1 MNISLIKLRKCSII
15 FSFSISPNQEKDDN
29 MSTLYAI
36 WNTIQTQI
44 FPWLE
49 KELDPLSEK
58 EREFVQV
65 VSLLDLPSHMKEFR
79 WRGFGRKK
87 KSRINMAKAFVAKS
101 VYKFQTTDILI
112 EYLKKCKNIRR
123 LCGWELAC
131 QIPSNATFSRAFTEF
146 ATHSLPQ
153 KIHEA
158 MVIKHCGQKLA
169 GHISR
174 DATAIEARE
183 KPVKAET
190 SDAVPKP
197 KGKRGR
203 PRKGEVL
210 PPKPLKRV
218 ELQAT
223 RVLEE
228 NLKDLP
234 NYCNVGTKKNSKG
247 YKETWIGYKLH
258 LDCIDG
264 DIPIS
269 AILSSASLHDSQV
282 SIPLAQMSSKRVTNL
297 YDLMDA
303 AYDSPEIHSF
313 SKSLGHIPLIDN
325 NPRRGE
331 KILMDPATKS
341 RFAQRTSAERVNSNL
356 KDNYGGRT
364 IRVKGASKVMAHLMF
379 GIVSITAMQVFRLLV

>member
-1 MNISLIKLRKCSII
+1 
-15 FSFSISPNQEKDDN
+15 
-29 MSTLYAI
+29 MSTLFDI
-36 WNTIQTQI
+36 WHTIQTQL

-49 KELDPLSEK
+49 QERDPLSDK
-58 EREFVQV
+58 EQEFVQV
-65 VSLLDLPSHMKEFR
+65 VCLLDLPSHMREYC

-87 KSRINMAKAFVAKS
+87 KSRLSMAKAFVAKS
-101 VYKFQTTDILI
+101 VYKFETTDILI
-112 EYLKKCKNIRR
+112 ECLKNCKNIRR

-131 QIPSNATFSRAFTEF
+131 EVPSAATFSRAFAEF
-146 ATHSLPQ
+146 AAHSLPQ

-190 SDAVPKP
+190 SETVAKP

-203 PRKGEVL
+203 PRKGEV
-210 PPKPLKRV
+210 PAPKPAKRV
-218 ELQAT
+218 EFQGT
-223 RVLEE
+223 RSLEE

-234 NYCNVGTKKNSKG
+234 KHCNVGTKKNSKG
-247 YKETWIGYKLH
+247 YKETWVGYKLH

-269 AILSSASLHDSQV
+269 AVLSSASLHDSQV
-282 SIPLAQMSSKRVTNL
+282 AIPLAQMSCQRVTNL

-303 AYDSPEIHSF
+303 AYDSPEIHAF
-313 SKSLGHIPLIDN
+313 SKTLGHVPIIDH

-341 RFAQRTSAERVNSNL
+341 RFAERSSAERVNSNL
-356 KDNYGGRT
+356 KDNYGGRN
-364 IRVKGASKVMAHLMF
+364 IRVKGASKVMTHLMF
-379 GIVSITAMQVFRLLV
+379 GIVAITAMQIFRLLL

>member
-1 MNISLIKLRKCSII
+1 MNILLKKLRKCSII
-15 FSFSISPNQEKDDN
+15 FLISPNQEKDDN
-29 MSTLYAI
+29 MSTLFTI
-36 WNTIQTQI
+36 WNTIQTQL
-44 FPWLE
+44 FPILE

-101 VYKFQTTDILI
+101 IYRFETTDILI
-112 EYLKKCKNIRR
+112 EYLRNSKNIRR
-123 LCGWELAC
+123 LCGWELVS

-210 PPKPLKRV
+210 PPKPPKRV

-223 RVLEE
+223 RGLEE

-234 NYCNVGTKKNSKG
+234 NHCNVGTKKNSKG

-282 SIPLAQMSSKRVTNL
+282 AIPLAQMSSKRVTNL

-313 SKSLGHIPLIDN
+313 SKSLGHMPIIDN

-331 KILMDPATKS
+331 KILMAPATKS
-341 RFAQRTSAERVNSNL
+341 RFAQRTSAERINSNL

-379 GIVSITAMQVFRLLV
+379 GIISITAMQVFRLLL

>member
-1 MNISLIKLRKCSII
+1 
-15 FSFSISPNQEKDDN
+15 
-29 MSTLYAI
+29 MSTLFDI
-36 WNTIQTQI
+36 WNTIQLQL

-49 KELDPLSEK
+49 QELDPLSEK

-79 WRGFGRKK
+79 WQGFGRKK
-87 KSRINMAKAFVAKS
+87 KSRTSMAKAFVAKS
-101 VYKFQTTDILI
+101 VYKFETTDILI
-112 EYLKKCKNIRR
+112 EYLRGCKNIRR
-123 LCGWELAC
+123 LCGWELSS
-131 QIPSNATFSRAFTEF
+131 QIPSSATFSRAFTEF

-158 MVIKHCGQKLA
+158 MVKKHCGQRLA

-174 DATAIEARE
+174 DATAIESRE
-183 KPVKAET
+183 KPLKAAA
-190 SDAVPKP
+190 SDAAPKP
-197 KGKRGR
+197 KGRRGR
-203 PRKGEVL
+203 PRKGQIL
-210 PPKPLKRV
+210 APKPSKRV
-218 ELQAT
+218 ELQAK
-223 RVLEE
+223 RSLEE

-234 NYCNVGTKKNSKG
+234 KHCNVGTKKNSKG

-269 AILSSASLHDSQV
+269 AVLSSASLHDSQV
-282 SIPLAQMSSKRVTNL
+282 AIPLSQMSCQRVTSL

-303 AYDSPEIHSF
+303 AYDSPTIHAF
-313 SKSLGHIPLIDN
+313 SKSLGHRPIIDN

-331 KILMDPATKS
+331 KIHMDPATKS
-341 RFAQRTSAERVNSNL
+341 RFKQRSSAERINSTL

-379 GIVSITAMQVFRLLV
+379 GIVSITAMQLFRLLL